1 VAKVTWVDKQW
12 TRLGG
17 VFALCVLAVVA
28 CDSEDETFAPD
39 GEAGAAGEAGAP
51 GTGGKPEKPW
61 NWGEPLTS
69 ERGEFSIANHDHR
82 LINGTWEA
90 LRIDEGSTDLRVPFT
105 VEFFD
110 TDEVSVET
118 IEGEP
123 YRFHAKKVGSTIVKF
138 RATDSNG
145 SVEDAFRFEVE
156 DPTSMKMGACE
167 RVLGGSGTDV
177 SFYLNARI
185 GPSPQGLL
193 PVEVSPASAAQVE
206 PIGGY
211 LATRFKLPIAAGFVG
226 SFDLRSTLADES
238 YVTLRAVDPIELE
251 PPRIFG
257 QGSVGIGRTFTV
269 AIEAWTAEGVV
280 CSPVPVTLIETEASD
295 CRVLRALPTS
305 FYEPFER
312 PKWELVGDVLGGI
325 CELVV
330 QYDQV
335 AFEAIIGAEAYA
347 ALPVDVTGPVTVQ
360 LDIDFVEPSHSNAV
374 DTGGGSSGSSFGGW
388 D

>member
-1 VAKVTWVDKQW
+1 M
-12 TRLGG
+12 GG
-17 VFALCVLAVVA
+17 VKQAAGLGAAFALCAFAATA
-28 CDSEDETFAPD
+28 CDTDDETFAPD
-39 GEAGAAGEAGAP
+39 GAAGAAGAAGAP

-61 NWGEPLTS
+61 NWGEPLIS
-69 ERGEFSIANHDHR
+69 ERGEFSIANHDRR

-123 YRFHAKKVGSTIVKF
+123 YRFHAKKIGSTVVKF
-138 RATDSNG
+138 RATDENG
-145 SVEDAFRFEVE
+145 SVEDAFRFVVE
-156 DPTSMKMGACE
+156 EPTSMKMGACE

-206 PIGGY
+206 AIGGY
-211 LATRFKLPIAAGFVG
+211 LATRFSLPIAAGFVG
-226 SFDLRSTLADES
+226 TFDLRSTLADGS
-238 YVTLRAVDPIELE
+238 FITLKAVDPLGLE
-251 PPRIFG
+251 PPRVFG
-257 QGSVGIGRTFTV
+257 TGVVGVGNFFYV
-269 AIEAWTAEGVV
+269 AAEAWTAEGVV
-280 CSPVPVTLIETEASD
+280 CSPVPVTLVETEASD
-295 CRVLRALPTS
+295 CRVVSAVPAS

-312 PKWELVGDVLGGI
+312 PKYQLVGDVLGGI
-325 CELVV
+325 CELIV
-330 QYDQV
+330 QYDQI
-335 AFEAIIGAEAYA
+335 ALEAMIGAEAYA
-347 ALPVDVTGPVTVQ
+347 ALPVEVTGPVTIKLEIEFVDPGPGGDNV
-360 LDIDFVEPSHSNAV
+360 DI
-374 DTGGGSSGSSFGGW
+374 GGGSSGSGFGGW